1 MTDTTHSHRRLLR
14 LKDYDYAQAGAYY
27 VTVVTQA
34 RVCLFGDVIGGEV
47 RLNEAGSL
55 VLRAWNDLPD
65 HYANASLDAFVVM
78 PNHVHGVIVLGDAL
92 ERTERA
98 EKTGL
103 RPAPT
108 PTPMADPTSVP
119 MNTRPSKIHALP
131 EIIRA
136 FKSFSARRINE
147 HRNKAGEQV
156 WQRNYYEHVI
166 RNERELNEIREYIIC
181 NPQNWE
187 CDDENKD
194 CVAGGT

>member
-1 MTDTTHSHRRLLR
+1 MTDTKPSHRRLLR

-34 RVCLFGDVIGGEV
+34 RVCLFGDVIGGEM

-65 HYANASLDAFVVM
+65 HYAHASLDAFVVM
-78 PNHVHGVIVLGDAL
+78 PNHVHGVIVLGDGV
-92 ERTERA
+92 ERA
-98 EKTGL
+98 GL

-108 PTPMADPTSVP
+108 PAPTAGPTSVP
-119 MNTRPSKIHALP
+119 IKPHPSKVHALP
-131 EIIRA
+131 EIMRA

-194 CVAGGT
+194 CVAGGV